1 MSTLDGPGLPAVL
14 KVGSDFDTSSTA
26 TEVLSITLFL
36 SVLKAS
42 KIPPAG
48 TYPHEKHH

>member
-1 MSTLDGPGLPAVL
+1 MSTLDGAGLPAAL
-14 KVGSDFDTSSTA
+14 KVGGEFDTSSTA
-26 TEVLSITLFL
+26 AEVKSIPLFL
-36 SVLKAS
+36 SVPKAS